1 MRFYSKLIKV
11 IFIKAENNLQFNK
24 LNNKITRIESLME
37 DLKYIRLILRSKIA
51 FLLRI
56 KRWI

>member
-1 MRFYSKLIKV
+1 MRFYLKLIKV

>member
-1 MRFYSKLIKV
+1 MRFYLKLIKV

-24 LNNKITRIESLME
+24 LNDKITRIESLME

>member
-1 MRFYSKLIKV
+1 MRFYLKLIKV

-37 DLKYIRLILRSKIA
+37 DLKYIRLILRSKII

>member
-1 MRFYSKLIKV
+1 MRFYLKLIKV

-24 LNNKITRIESLME
+24 LNNKITRIGSLME

-56 KRWI
+56 KR

>member
-1 MRFYSKLIKV
+1 MRFYLKLIKV

-56 KRWI
+56 KR

>member
-1 MRFYSKLIKV
+1 MRFYLKLIKV

-24 LNNKITRIESLME
+24 LNNKIIRIESLME

>member
-1 MRFYSKLIKV
+1 MRFYLKLIKV

-24 LNNKITRIESLME
+24 LNDKITRIESLME

-56 KRWI
+56 KR

>member
-1 MRFYSKLIKV
+1 MRFYLKLIKV

-24 LNNKITRIESLME
+24 LNNKITKIESLME

>member
-1 MRFYSKLIKV
+1 MRFYLKLIKV

-56 KRWI
+56 KC

>member
-1 MRFYSKLIKV
+1 MRFYLKLIKV

-24 LNNKITRIESLME
+24 LNNKITRIGSLME

>member
-1 MRFYSKLIKV
+1 MRFYLKLIKV

-24 LNNKITRIESLME
+24 LNDKITRIGSLME